1 MMNSGMLPEMS
12 SDFIRRL
19 MIDDLSGL
27 SQGVTALPH
36 LCHRYLF
43 PKGFVK
49 KKEREKGAAQ

>member
-1 MMNSGMLPEMS
+1 MNSGMLPEIS

-43 PKGFVK
+43 PK